1 MVQEDLA
8 SRPQVIDMGCAEC
21 KLIKTLCKEC
31 CIEELV
37 GVDLD
42 EGLLKERQHL
52 IEPLTTDYLYP
63 RPNPLS
69 VKLMKGCF

>member
-1 MVQEDLA
+1 
-8 SRPQVIDMGCAEC
+8 MGCAEC
-21 KLIKTLCKEC
+21 KLIQKLCKES

-42 EGLLKERQHL
+42 EGLLRERQYL

-63 RPNPLS
+63 RSKPLS
-69 VKLMKGCF
+69 VKLMKGCFICSQC